1 MNSHKNTK
9 FNKEAFI
16 KLAKQTHL
24 DKFDYEN
31 INYISYL
38 KNKINIKCNE
48 HNINFDIFPNNH
60 IHQKKWWLC

>member
-9 FNKEAFI
+9 YNKEAYI

-38 KNKINIKCNE
+38 NYGYY
-48 HNINFDIFPNNH
+48 
-60 IHQKKWWLC
+60 